1 MRNDQNNKPLYE
13 DAPEAQVKRKLFV
26 DTRSKN
32 IKTESQTHVSSA
44 EYLPDSATK
53 KDVSTGKK

>member
-1 MRNDQNNKPLYE
+1 MRNNQNNKPLYE

-44 EYLPDSATK
+44 EYLPDSAIK